1 MKNVNGTICPII
13 VAKDNPKTPNPKNK
27 DKTGLKIKFN
37 MFPIIVNV
45 VGLLEYLLLV
55 YSHLTIH

>member
-27 DKTGLKIKFN
+27 HKTGLKIKFN

-45 VGLLEYLLLV
+45 VGLLESPSACCL
-55 YSHLTIH
+55 